1 MPVRHTL
8 AALLALALLICGAPL
23 TVGLGSALFGSRLD
37 LAKPAASPHVKVLA
51 GGGHGS
57 ATHIG
62 RGYFITAAHV
72 VSSSEAVTIKAEEGF
87 EVEGEV
93 LWANKAT
100 DVAMVR
106 VKDASRFRAVPMSCR
121 MPALDEQVTA
131 YGNPGSVE
139 FVSTRGRIVSGLRQM
154 GPWREVVITD
164 MTIVMGM
171 SGGGV
176 IDRHGYLVG
185 ISVGVMTASLG
196 FMPSLTGIGVIVPA
210 STICG
215 VMGRSA

>member
-8 AALLALALLICGAPL
+8 AALLALALIVCVPIS
-23 TVGLGSALFGSRLD
+23 VGRISP
-37 LAKPAASPHVKVLA
+37 AKSTPSHSPHVKVLV
-51 GGGHGS
+51 GSGHGS

-72 VSSSEAVTIKAEEGF
+72 VTTAEKVKLKAEDGLEI
-87 EVEGEV
+87 EAEV
-93 LWANKAT
+93 LWTNKAT
-100 DVAMVR
+100 DVAMLR
-106 VKDASRFRAVPMSCR
+106 TKDAAAFKTVHLSCR
-121 MPALDEQVTA
+121 MPTVDEQVTA
-131 YGNPGSVE
+131 YGNPGAVE

-154 GPWREVVITD
+154 GPWREAVITD

-176 IDRHGYLVG
+176 IDRRGYLVG

-196 FMPSLTGIGVIVPA
+196 FMPSLTGISVIVPA
-210 STICG
+210 STICD